1 MMRDRGPIGAIA
13 ETVVMPD
20 ATGTV
25 IDDGNVLSAVGGGR
39 SMT

>member
-1 MMRDRGPIGAIA
+1 MRHRGPIGAIA

-25 IDDGNVLSAVGGGR
+25 IDDGNGLSAVDDGR